1 VVFRA
6 GRRAG
11 RHHAREDAEGSLADT
26 ATLPA
31 DPAPVADDGPVAAD
45 SGPVAADSGPV
56 AADSG
61 PVAADPVTVPAAG
74 GPPVSGTR
82 PGWAGWVSRPPAWAA
97 LIIAFVVWAG
107 LTITPAS
114 GASSDIPLS
123 FLRAAWIQVPASL
136 TGQDIAGT
144 PAVGALFTMSGG
156 KLGSHFCTASVIDS
170 PLGDLV
176 ITAAHC
182 VSGAIADV
190 AFVPGYDAGVA
201 PYGVWM
207 VTKVY
212 VDASWSASSDPD
224 DDVAFLRVSQASS
237 TVPIEDV
244 TGAEQLGTGDPAR
257 EFVEVI
263 GYPDATN
270 QAIACR
276 NWTKEPMADQLE
288 FDCGGYT
295 NGTSGGPFLASVN
308 PQTGRG
314 TVIGVI
320 GGYEQ
325 GGLTPQVSYSAM
337 FGANVTALYQ
347 VAVAGG

>member
-6 GRRAG
+6 GRRTE
-11 RHHAREDAEGSLADT
+11 RHRARQGAEAAPADT
-26 ATLPA
+26 VTWPA
-31 DPAPVADDGPVAAD
+31 DPTPAPAD
-45 SGPVAADSGPV
+45 
-56 AADSG
+56 
-61 PVAADPVTVPAAG
+61 G

-82 PGWAGWVSRPPAWAA
+82 PGRAGWLSQPPAWAA
-97 LIIAFVVWAG
+97 LIIAFVVMAG

-114 GASSDIPLS
+114 GASSDISPI
-123 FLRAAWIQVPASL
+123 FLRALWIQVPASL
-136 TGQDIAGT
+136 NGQDIGGT
-144 PAVGALFTMSGG
+144 PAVGALFTVSGG
-156 KLGSHFCTASVIDS
+156 RLGSHFCTASVIDS
-170 PLGDLV
+170 PNGDLV

-190 AFVPGYDAGVA
+190 AFVPGYDGGVA
-201 PYGVWM
+201 PYGVWT

-224 DDVAFLRVSQASS
+224 DDVAFLRVSQAGS
-237 TVPIEDV
+237 TVPIEDM
-244 TGAEQLGTGDPAR
+244 TGAEQLGTGAPAR
-257 EFVEVI
+257 QFVEVI

-308 PQTGRG
+308 PRTGQG